1 MVTDV
6 EISRLLPH
14 PENSN
19 RMDAETLSKLRHHI
33 ESTGRYEPLVV
44 RPHPTQEGKF
54 QVINGHHRLQVLKA
68 LGRVKARCVTW
79 EVDDDQ
85 TRLYLATLNRL
96 SGEDIPERR
105 ALLVGSLLESFEVDD
120 LAGLLP
126 ESPDQITEL
135 QRLAQV
141 DLDQLAQRPSAQ
153 LTGEPQVILEFFLDG
168 DSARQVNLALDVI
181 VCRYPEMDGRA
192 EALVHLARGY
202 LSAGELSSTP
212 RPPTESEAGA
222 DS

>member
-1 MVTDV
+1 MVTEV

-14 PENSN
+14 RENSN
-19 RMDAETLSKLRHHI
+19 RMDAETLSKLRRHI

-68 LGRVKARCVTW
+68 LGQTEARCVIW

-105 ALLVGSLLESFEVDD
+105 ALLIGSLLESFEADD

-126 ESPDQITEL
+126 ESADQIAEL
-135 QRLAQV
+135 ERLARV
-141 DLDQLAQRPSAQ
+141 DLDELAPRPSAE
-153 LTGEPQVILEFFLDG
+153 LTSAPHVILEFFLDG
-168 DSARQVNLALDVI
+168 ATARQVNLALDVI
-181 VCRYPEMDGRA
+181 AHRHPEMDGRA
-192 EALVHLARGY
+192 EALVHLARSY
-202 LSAGELSSTP
+202 LAAGGLSSTP
-212 RPPTESEAGA
+212 RRSSEGEAGA
-222 DS
+222 DG